1 MRLMYWTI
9 LLFTMWLVLTSNFD
23 MSNILVGI
31 GISFS
36 ISLLYIKLFK
46 HNKFE
51 FINPFWFGVYILIL
65 LKNLLISNIELAK
78 RTLSKDMKLSPVIV
92 AVKTE
97 LKSEWKK
104 LLLANSITLTPGTLT
119 LDVKGDILFIHVI
132 EHQDSADKQMITKEF
147 EDIIAKI

>member
-1 MRLMYWTI
+1 MRLVYWTI

-23 MSNILVGI
+23 MSNILIGI

-36 ISLLYIKLFK
+36 ISLLYTKMFEHK
-46 HNKFE
+46 EFE
-51 FINPFWFGVYILIL
+51 FINPFWFGVYIFIL
-65 LKNLLISNIELAK
+65 LKNLLISNIEIAK
-78 RTLSKDMKLSPVIV
+78 RTLRRDMRLLPAIV

-119 LDVKGDILFIHVI
+119 LDVKDDILYIHVI
-132 EHQDSADKQMITKEF
+132 EYQDGSGKQMIIKEF
-147 EDIIAKI
+147 EDIISKI